1 MLPEEFLSRMRSYLE
16 GDEYEAFLSSYD
28 DIPNKS
34 LRINT
39 LKKSSGDKTPEKTL
53 SAILK
58 DRVSWCDNGYYYNED
73 DRPGRHAYHEAGLY
87 YIQEA
92 SAMAPVKWLDVRPGM
107 RVLDLCAAPG
117 GKSTEIACDMDNK
130 GIFITNEPEP
140 DRAKILSLNIERSA
154 IGNALVTNE
163 MPDRLSAR
171 FEGFFDRILVDAPC
185 SGEGMFRKNP
195 EAVNEWSPGNVSYC
209 AERQAG
215 ILKEAAKML
224 IPGGIM
230 VYSTCTFSRDENEG
244 MIEGFLKDNKDYSPV
259 DPDTVKKLPE
269 GFIKTDYGIRIYP
282 HKVRG
287 EGHFFSILKREG
299 DVPGEI
305 KRLSSNG
312 VIEEASGANIKLFK
326 AFTGESLPD
335 LCLPEGIIH
344 SFGDQLYLAP
354 SDCSGLRGLKVLRPG
369 LHLGTLK
376 KGRFEP
382 SHALALFVSPD
393 EAALNAE
400 INGSPDMALKYMK
413 GETLPA
419 DIITGGSR
427 KGWCIVSVDG
437 YSLGWGKSDGR
448 IIKNHYP
455 RGLRI

>member
-1 MLPEEFLSRMRSYLE
+1 MLPEEFLSRMKSYLE

-28 DIPNKS
+28 DIPNRS
-34 LRINT
+34 LRINR
-39 LKKSSGDKTPEKTL
+39 LKKSSGGKTPEGTL
-53 SAILK
+53 SLILK
-58 DRVSWCDNGYYYNED
+58 DRVAWCENGYYYDED

-92 SAMAPVKWLDVRPGM
+92 SAMAPVEWLDVRPGM
-107 RVLDLCAAPG
+107 KVLDLCAAPG
-117 GKSTEIACDMDNK
+117 GKSTEIAGAMENK
-130 GIFITNEPEP
+130 GLLITNEPEP
-140 DRAKILSLNIERSA
+140 DRARILSLNIERSSV
-154 IGNALVTNE
+154 GNALVTSE
-163 MPDRLSAR
+163 MPDRLSGR

-195 EAVNEWSPGNVSYC
+195 DAVNEWSSANVGYC
-209 AERQAG
+209 AERQTG
-215 ILKEAAKML
+215 ILREAAKML
-224 IPGGIM
+224 FPGGIM
-230 VYSTCTFSRDENEG
+230 VYSTCTFSKDENEE
-244 MIEGFLKDNKDYSPV
+244 MIESFLKENNGFSPV
-259 DPDTVKKLPE
+259 DPDTIKRLPE
-269 GFIKTDYGIRIYP
+269 GFIKTEYGVRIYP

-312 VIEEASGANIKLFK
+312 ALDRALNADIKLFNDF
-326 AFTGESLPD
+326 AHESLPD
-335 LCLPEGIIH
+335 LVLPEGMIH
-344 SFGDQLYLAP
+344 TFGEQLYLAP
-354 SDCSGLRGLKVLRPG
+354 EDCPGLRGLKVLRPG

-376 KGRFEP
+376 NKRFEP
-382 SHALALFVSPD
+382 SHALALFISPD
-393 EAALNAE
+393 EAVLNAE
-400 INGSPDMALKYMK
+400 INGSPDLALKYMR

-419 DIITGGSR
+419 DIINGNGR

-437 YSLGWGKSDGR
+437 YSIGWGKSDGR